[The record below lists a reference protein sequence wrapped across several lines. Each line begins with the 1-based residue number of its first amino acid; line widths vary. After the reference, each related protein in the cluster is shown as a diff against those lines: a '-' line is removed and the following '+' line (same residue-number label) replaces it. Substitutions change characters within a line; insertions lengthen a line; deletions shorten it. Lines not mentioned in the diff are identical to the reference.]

1 MATRRPLSGGKT
13 IEATPKKTRQGTGQH
28 TKYAASSRNS
38 ARKRYRGQGR
48 QMYIYDV
55 ADEWNRILPQ
65 HLWIYNKLFLS
76 RRLGYTCGPMGLEVP
91 EPGFYIVRPC
101 MNLMGMGRHARIEW
115 IENTTEHLHPAEF
128 WCEVFE
134 GDHLSVDYEYHED
147 RTGCYPEYAMDH
159 SVDFHIKEQRLCVK
173 GVRDSNDLYR
183 FTRWEKINV
192 KVPYPQILTTIG
204 LYRYGWINCEFIG
217 GNLIE
222 VHFRRNPDFRFDND
236 VAIPVWNDQE
246 IVPIEGYRYIEEEDY
261 FRRGFWVK

>member
-13 IEATPKKTRQGTGQH
+13 IEPTPKKTRQGRGQH

-183 FTRWEKINV
+183 FTRWEKVNV

>member
-1 MATRRPLSGGKT
+1 
-13 IEATPKKTRQGTGQH
+13 
-28 TKYAASSRNS
+28 
-38 ARKRYRGQGR
+38 
-48 QMYIYDV
+48 MYIDDV

-115 IENTTEHLHPAEF
+115 IEDKTEHLHPAEF

-147 RTGCYPEYAMDH
+147 RTGCYPEYSMDH

-173 GVRDSNDLYR
+173 GIRDSNDLYR
-183 FTRWEKINV
+183 FTRWEKVNDV

-246 IVPIEGYRYIEEEDY
+246 IVPMEGYRYIEEEDY
-261 FRRGFWVK
+261 FRKGFWVK

>member
-1 MATRRPLSGGKT
+1 MTY
-13 IEATPKKTRQGTGQH
+13 IH
-28 TKYAASSRNS
+28 T
-38 ARKRYRGQGR
+38 
-48 QMYIYDV
+48 V
-55 ADEWNRILPQ
+55 AGEWNRILPQ

-115 IENTTEHLHPAEF
+115 IEDKTEHLHPAEF

-147 RTGCYPEYAMDH
+147 RTGCYPEYSMDH

-173 GVRDSNDLYR
+173 GIRDSNDLYR
-183 FTRWEKINV
+183 FTRWEKVNDV

-246 IVPIEGYRYIEEEDY
+246 IVPMEGYRYIEEEDY
-261 FRRGFWVK
+261 FRKGFWVK

>member
-13 IEATPKKTRQGTGQH
+13 IEPTPKKTRQGTGQH

-246 IVPIEGYRYIEEEDY
+246 IVPMEGYRYIEEEDY

>member
-1 MATRRPLSGGKT
+1 
-13 IEATPKKTRQGTGQH
+13 
-28 TKYAASSRNS
+28 
-38 ARKRYRGQGR
+38 
-48 QMYIYDV
+48 MYIHSV

-101 MNLMGMGRHARIEW
+101 MNLMGMGRDARIEW
-115 IENTTEHLHPAEF
+115 IENSTEHLHPAEF

-173 GVRDSNDLYR
+173 GTRDSNDLYR
-183 FTRWEKINV
+183 FTRWEKVDV

-246 IVPIEGYRYIEEEDY
+246 IVPMEGYRYIEEEDY

>member
-13 IEATPKKTRQGTGQH
+13 IEPTPKKTRQGTGQH

-183 FTRWEKINV
+183 FTRWEKVNV

>member
-1 MATRRPLSGGKT
+1 MVVRPLRQHLKNLVKGRDSTRNTQRALVTRLVRG
-13 IEATPKKTRQGTGQH
+13 IEDKVSNGMT
-28 TKYAASSRNS
+28 
-38 ARKRYRGQGR
+38 
-48 QMYIYDV
+48 YIHDV
-55 ADEWNRILPQ
+55 ADEWNRILPH

-115 IENTTEHLHPAEF
+115 IENSTEHLHPAEF

-183 FTRWEKINV
+183 FTRWEKVNV

-246 IVPIEGYRYIEEEDY
+246 IVHMEGYRYIEEEDY
-261 FRRGFWVK
+261 FRKGFWVK